1 MKKISFILSIF
12 GIIGFIV
19 LQAGNKTTVAD
30 AEHEIQTLASVLQ
43 NENILI
49 TGWSLY
55 ARETLENA
63 NGQEDVKDLVEDLK
77 AKLPNWTWTVGND
90 SNHGEIVAVSKSSR
104 LHEKMKIIST
114 DINGQIHTYVMYEVR
129 GQSWDKDTEA
139 FLSKNLPSR
148 IFDIFRGNAT
158 TFSCIEGVINDKI
171 DSALPV
177 YKSKLLKAFNAK
189 EIEGLE
195 EDSFISTSAFSPL
208 FDKSLSSEHDM
219 NLQLGLR
226 KTDRLGGKT
235 TLVVGTPIITIEY

>member
-1 MKKISFILSIF
+1 MKKLSFILSIF

-30 AEHEIQTLASVLQ
+30 AEQEIQTLASVLQ
-43 NENILI
+43 DEDILI

-55 ARETLENA
+55 ARESLGNV
-63 NGQEDVKDLVEDLK
+63 NGQEDVKGLVEDLK
-77 AKLPNWTWTVGND
+77 AKLPNWTWTGGD
-90 SNHGEIVAVSKSSR
+90 GSNHGEIIAVSKSSR
-104 LHEKMKIIST
+104 LQEKIKIIST
-114 DINGQIHTYVMYEVR
+114 DTNGQVHTYILYEVR
-129 GQSWDKDTEA
+129 GQSWNKNTEA
-139 FLSKNLPSR
+139 FFNKNLPSR

-171 DSALPV
+171 NSALPV

-195 EDSFISTSAFSPL
+195 EESFISTSAFSPL

-219 NLQLGLR
+219 NMQLGLR

>member
-1 MKKISFILSIF
+1 MKKLSFILSIF

-30 AEHEIQTLASVLQ
+30 AEQEIQTLASVLQ
-43 NENILI
+43 DEDILI

-55 ARETLENA
+55 ARESLENV
-63 NGQEDVKDLVEDLK
+63 NGQEDVKGLVEDLK
-77 AKLPNWTWTVGND
+77 AKLPNWTWTGGD
-90 SNHGEIVAVSKSSR
+90 GSNHGEIIAVSKSSR
-104 LHEKMKIIST
+104 LQEKIKIIST
-114 DINGQIHTYVMYEVR
+114 DTNGQVHTYILYEVR
-129 GQSWDKDTEA
+129 GQSWNKNTEA
-139 FLSKNLPSR
+139 FFNKNLPSR

-171 DSALPV
+171 NSALPV

-195 EDSFISTSAFSPL
+195 EASFISTSAFSPL

-219 NLQLGLR
+219 NMQLGLR
-226 KTDRLGGKT
+226 KTERLGGKT
-235 TLVVGTPIITIEY
+235 TIVVGTPIITIEY